1 MLLPI
6 VTFVMS
12 FCLIEVAIASFLR
25 GDATTAVYA
34 VMSSIVPLIMLGCC
48 TYVYIERYNARRGN
62 IT

>member
-1 MLLPI
+1 
-6 VTFVMS
+6 MS